1 MSTSPDADPVRVVL
15 VDDTAD
21 LRDLLRFALKRH
33 GFEVVAEAGDGREGI
48 EVVTRLRPDLIL
60 LDMAMPVMDGLEALP
75 HMRAA
80 CPASKIVVLS
90 GFGAT
95 EMTRRAVAAGA
106 DGYLQKGAPI
116 SRIVQYVREITSLP
130 AETPD
135 ASAGAPLVA
144 VPDLP
149 PAPATAPVPGP
160 DHADGGSDGSLE
172 AENEVLRRAI
182 ATTAHEIRSPVTVL
196 MGIVESIQASAESLD
211 TERLG
216 RLLSTLDR
224 QTRLL
229 DRITSD
235 LLVSAQA
242 RTRHRGDPGRSW
254 CSPGRSSRESWHTV
268 IACASTSRTSRPV
281 LVDPYR
287 LEQMLENLVSNAEK
301 YGAPPL
307 AVRVRGLGDR
317 VCIDV
322 EDSGAGVPLDFR
334 ERLFDEFSRAGDA
347 EVPGTGLGLF
357 VVRSLA
363 EAQGGTATYVPGPFG
378 GSVFTLSLPT
388 D

>member
-1 MSTSPDADPVRVVL
+1 MSSSPDADPVRVVL
-15 VDDTAD
+15 VDDTTD

-33 GFEVVAEAGDGREGI
+33 GFEVVGEAGDGREGI

-80 CPASKIVVLS
+80 CPVAKIVVLS
-90 GFGAT
+90 GFGAA

-116 SRIVQYVREITSLP
+116 SRVIQYVREITSLP
-130 AETPD
+130 AESPE
-135 ASAGAPLVA
+135 SGAGAPLVA
-144 VPDLP
+144 VPDLA
-149 PAPATAPVPGP
+149 APATAPAPVTDQP
-160 DHADGGSDGSLE
+160 DGDAATE
-172 AENEVLRRAI
+172 IEELRRAI
-182 ATTAHEIRSPVTVL
+182 ATTAHGIRKPVTVL
-196 MGIVESIQASAESLD
+196 MGLAESIQASAESMD

-216 RLLSTLDR
+216 HLLTTLER

-229 DRITSD
+229 DRISSD
-235 LLVSAQA
+235 LLVSAQGGRPA
-242 RTRHRGDPGRSW
+242 MGPQLVRPGPVIDGVLAHREWVRVRIEDD
-254 CSPGRSSRESWHTV
+254 
-268 IACASTSRTSRPV
+268 RPV
-281 LVDPYR
+281 LADPYR

-317 VCIDV
+317 ICIDV
-322 EDSGAGVPLDFR
+322 EDSGPGVPLDFR
-334 ERLFDEFSRAGDA
+334 ERLFDEFSRAEGS

-357 VVRSLA
+357 VVRCLA

-378 GSVFTLSLPT
+378 GSVFTLNLPAG
-388 D
+388 

>member
-1 MSTSPDADPVRVVL
+1 MSTSPGADPVRVVL

-90 GFGAT
+90 GFGAA

-116 SRIVQYVREITSLP
+116 SRIIQYVREITSLP

-135 ASAGAPLVA
+135 AGAGAPLVA

-149 PAPATAPVPGP
+149 AARATAPVPAP

-182 ATTAHEIRSPVTVL
+182 ATTAHEIRNPVTVL
-196 MGIVESIQASAESLD
+196 MGIVGSIQVL
-211 TERLG
+211 RG
-216 RLLSTLDR
+216 
-224 QTRLL
+224 
-229 DRITSD
+229 
-235 LLVSAQA
+235 VP
-242 RTRHRGDPGRSW
+242 RHR
-254 CSPGRSSRESWHTV
+254 T
-268 IACASTSRTSRPV
+268 
-281 LVDPYR
+281 
-287 LEQMLENLVSNAEK
+287 
-301 YGAPPL
+301 
-307 AVRVRGLGDR
+307 
-317 VCIDV
+317 
-322 EDSGAGVPLDFR
+322 
-334 ERLFDEFSRAGDA
+334 
-347 EVPGTGLGLF
+347 
-357 VVRSLA
+357 
-363 EAQGGTATYVPGPFG
+363 PGP
-378 GSVFTLSLPT
+378 VVVDARPADPT
-388 D
+388 ARPDHL

>member
-1 MSTSPDADPVRVVL
+1 
-15 VDDTAD
+15 
-21 LRDLLRFALKRH
+21 
-33 GFEVVAEAGDGREGI
+33 
-48 EVVTRLRPDLIL
+48 
-60 LDMAMPVMDGLEALP
+60 
-75 HMRAA
+75 
-80 CPASKIVVLS
+80 
-90 GFGAT
+90 
-95 EMTRRAVAAGA
+95 
-106 DGYLQKGAPI
+106 
-116 SRIVQYVREITSLP
+116 
-130 AETPD
+130 
-135 ASAGAPLVA
+135 
-144 VPDLP
+144 
-149 PAPATAPVPGP
+149 
-160 DHADGGSDGSLE
+160 
-172 AENEVLRRAI
+172 
-182 ATTAHEIRSPVTVL
+182 
-196 MGIVESIQASAESLD
+196 MGIVGSIQSSAESLD

-224 QTRLL
+224 QTRRL
-229 DRITSD
+229 DQITSD

-242 RTRHRGDPGRSW
+242 RHGTVGSRPQLVHPGPVIEGVLTHRDRVRVDIEDG
-254 CSPGRSSRESWHTV
+254 
-268 IACASTSRTSRPV
+268 RPV

-322 EDSGAGVPLDFR
+322 EDGGAGVPLDFR
-334 ERLFDEFSRAGDA
+334 ERLFDEFSRAEDA

>member
-1 MSTSPDADPVRVVL
+1 MSTSPGADPVRVVL

-90 GFGAT
+90 GFGAA

-116 SRIVQYVREITSLP
+116 SRIIQYVREITSLP
-130 AETPD
+130 AETPE

-149 PAPATAPVPGP
+149 PARATAPVPGP

-182 ATTAHEIRSPVTVL
+182 ATTAHEIRNPVTVL

-224 QTRLL
+224 QTRRL
-229 DRITSD
+229 DQITAD

-242 RTRHRGDPGRSW
+242 RHGTVGSRPQLVHPGPVIEGVLAHRDRVRVDIEDG
-254 CSPGRSSRESWHTV
+254 
-268 IACASTSRTSRPV
+268 RPV